1 MKQFPH
7 LTSPHLTSPHLKIAG
22 LLLTSQLIGWTGWVE
37 ASPISGVT
45 IDSVSSE
52 LTTSN
57 SSYDRAA
64 IHVVDGSGLDG
75 LGQHTNGPDGTM
87 WDANTFSPSLTTGST
102 DTNPTITFNLGS
114 KYALDSFHV
123 WNYNSLGGYI
133 GRSSKDVD
141 ISVSNNGVAY
151 SDLGTF
157 L

>member
-1 MKQFPH
+1 M
-7 LTSPHLTSPHLKIAG
+7 
-22 LLLTSQLIGWTGWVE
+22 
-37 ASPISGVT
+37 
-45 IDSVSSE
+45 
-52 LTTSN
+52 
-57 SSYDRAA
+57 
-64 IHVVDGSGLDG
+64 DGSGLDG